1 VGVGGDGNSGADGA
15 GSKPA
20 ELFASGNGI
29 GPSAPPAASPLGAEL
44 AVLATLGGGGN
55 CGAAGAAWIFSGC
68 GVARASGTSRLDSIG
83 PGSGGSPC
91 LRKLSPGPASTL
103 PPACPEFGAVPEEA
117 TADLL
122 AALPTGGDAIGG
134 DSGAADATG
143 AASEVEATGVTG
155 AAEEADS
162 GGETAAAACVDRL
175 AEGAVVGD
183 EAAAACVGCRAE
195 GTVVDDE
202 AAAVCAGCPA
212 EGIVVGDEAAT
223 AGADCAPSASVG
235 DAEGPGGGG
244 GAAAVENPAR
254 SCSSEYRAFA
264 RSAMRLCVSFSRSA
278 AVIARAG
285 GGGTVARFG

>member
-1 VGVGGDGNSGADGA
+1 
-15 GSKPA
+15 
-20 ELFASGNGI
+20 
-29 GPSAPPAASPLGAEL
+29 
-44 AVLATLGGGGN
+44 
-55 CGAAGAAWIFSGC
+55 
-68 GVARASGTSRLDSIG
+68 
-83 PGSGGSPC
+83 
-91 LRKLSPGPASTL
+91 
-103 PPACPEFGAVPEEA
+103 VPEEA
-117 TADLL
+117 TADLS
-122 AALPTGGDAIGG
+122 AALPTAGDAIGG

-143 AASEVEATGVTG
+143 AASEVEVEATDVTG
-155 AAEEADS
+155 AADGADS

-175 AEGAVVGD
+175 AEGAVVED
-183 EAAAACVGCRAE
+183 EAAAA
-195 GTVVDDE
+195 
-202 AAAVCAGCPA
+202 CAGCPA
-212 EGIVVGDEAAT
+212 EGAVDDDAACAACPAEGTVVGGDAAT